1 MISQDTIRRKVKRI
15 DDTLDRMEQGLY
27 TGVSIRTVTDEIFW
41 LFRFRHIS
49 CEEMN
54 RLTDKAINVIKV
66 YKPD

>member
-27 TGVSIRTVTDEIFW
+27 TGVSISTVTNEIYW
-41 LFRFRHIS
+41 LFRFRHIG

-54 RLTDKAINVIKV
+54 RLTDRVINVIKV